1 MDVAS
6 SPLCSIPRSNP
17 LIICRCFTLGLTA
30 CSRGNPSGLCHRMGC
45 RVGREG
51 SAECTGAAPQYGLL
65 WGWGLRGGQGSL
77 EEHPQLG
84 RCSTL
89 PGLDTCVP
97 SLADGRGCCQGSAPP
112 VFPHQVCPAVG
123 MLWEHGTTPSAAP
136 EPPRRCSSRT
146 IRISVNPLI
155 VL

>member
-77 EEHPQLG
+77 GEHPQLG
-84 RCSTL
+84 RDSHTARFGHLRPQFGRWERLL
-89 PGLDTCVP
+89 PGLCTSCVP
-97 SLADGRGCCQGSAPP
+97 PSSLPSCRHA
-112 VFPHQVCPAVG
+112 
-123 MLWEHGTTPSAAP
+123 LGTWNNPFCSPRTPRKVQLQDHKNFS
-136 EPPRRCSSRT
+136 
-146 IRISVNPLI
+146 
-155 VL
+155 